1 MLETML
7 LEETELTVS
16 VEIVNSDAEA
26 LAALCASPKGTITAA
41 WLSGLAYAAAFAQGC
56 GSAVLQIQRGAGARS
71 STGDQARIIVNSGA
85 KIAEVADLAKHT
97 FCRLGYSDV
106 FSWLIPSLMIQDGGV
121 AIGDLKAVNDY
132 TDASEM
138 IHDVASGTCDAAGI
152 AGSVYDTTASPG
164 SRLAITVLGQSATI
178 PYEVLVIPQQVTLE
192 QQQKLTD
199 TLISVGNGTRAG
211 TLKALLNQD
220 KVVAASDDDLSSL
233 RSFVSG
239 AGIDLAQ
246 AGS

>member
-7 LEETELTVS
+7 LEETKLTVS

-26 LAALCASPKGTITAA
+26 LAALCASPKGTVSAA
-41 WLSGLAYAAAFAQGC
+41 WLSGLAYAAAFAQDC
-56 GSAVLQIQRGAGARS
+56 GSAALQIQRGAGARS

-85 KIAEVADLAKHT
+85 KIAEVADLAAHT

-106 FSWLIPSLMIQDGGV
+106 FSWLIPSLMIRDGGV
-121 AIGDLKAVNDY
+121 VLSDLKAINDY

-138 IHDVASGTCDAAGI
+138 IHDVAAGTCDAAGI
-152 AGSVYDTTASPG
+152 AGSVFDTTASPS
-164 SRLAITVLGQSATI
+164 SRLAINVLEQSASI
-178 PYEVLVIPQQVTLE
+178 PYEVLVIPPQLTLD

-211 TLKALLNQD
+211 TLRALLNQD
-220 KVVAASDDDLSSL
+220 KIEAVSDDDFSSL
-233 RSFVSG
+233 RSFLSG